1 MSVGNEITTEKSH
14 IIEISQF
21 KVQGKT
27 IFKIIQ
33 NYKH

>member
-1 MSVGNEITTEKSH
+1 MSAGNEITTEKPH

-33 NYKH
+33 NLR